1 MRDNLASL
9 MEQARQG
16 KNFDAVLSAVPYASL
31 LGVQMEENAE
41 GLLFT
46 LPFQEKNIGNV
57 ALPAIH
63 GGVIGGFMEN
73 AALLHL
79 IWCLESD
86 TLPKVIDFSLDYIRP
101 GRPQT
106 LFAACRVTKQGKRIA
121 NVQIESWQA
130 DRNKPVAVARS
141 HFKVTTAQ

>member
-9 MEQARQG
+9 MEQARQN
-16 KNFDAVLSAVPYASL
+16 KDFDAILAAVPYAKL
-31 LGVQMEENAE
+31 IGVQMEENSE

-46 LPFQEKNIGNV
+46 LPFQQKNIGNA
-57 ALPAIH
+57 ALPALH

-86 TLPKVIDFSLDYIRP
+86 RLPKVIDFSLDYIRP

-106 LFAACRVTKQGKRIA
+106 LYAACRVTKQGKRIA

-130 DRNKPVAVARS
+130 DREKPVAVARS
-141 HFKVTTAQ
+141 HFKVTTIQ